1 MERLVTTAEIFTT
14 VIEELKR
21 KNLLPSILEYCEPTM
36 EECPVLDCWFG
47 TANQLDYGLS
57 GGIYLDL
64 WITDGIKKLPLGVC
78 KTSGSDRES
87 MHVMAGLLA
96 DFLIEIKEYAGMYLK

>member
-14 VIEELKR
+14 VVEELKR
-21 KNLLPSILEYCEPTM
+21 KNLLPSILEYCELTM

-57 GGIYLDL
+57 GGIYL
-64 WITDGIKKLPLGVC
+64 T
-78 KTSGSDRES
+78 
-87 MHVMAGLLA
+87 
-96 DFLIEIKEYAGMYLK
+96 